1 LRKNT
6 EITNKVTKRCADAM
20 SFLTEKGTLIEERLA
35 SIQKAEHTIENS
47 NFTEEEKKEKYSE
60 LEKLEDELYL
70 FEVNE
75 SDLMVE
81 HLFMCDIS
89 NELNKLIGNKGISYE
104 DNDSY
109 LKAKKSILTTRN
121 KDLEDSFSK
130 IKGETPDKIVAR
142 KGVVDSEKALER
154 FNNEYLSFEGNYGT
168 LSASILE
175 KDKEIEKEVSVLE
188 DMEGKLKADQLEYE
202 DAFLNFKATHR
213 EVVDARSVV
222 NSEKRKQED
231 VSSANELYQTHNH
244 ELLDINK
251 KLSSIEEDLK
261 GVSDSE
267 KDEQEKVNK
276 LNRELGV
283 YEGKIM
289 IQEEL
294 VSKLGSEREWLR
306 KQTKGSNAKINTLED
321 KLSTWKINYKEFE
334 SLVDSIETKVGY
346 PTKKLSFDGEDSEV
360 NPLRSLISRVESIN
374 KWIEE
379 NEPLKP
385 IDDTPPKPTP
395 EPVAQNVI
403 SPYLVGVLALGGLA
417 VLTMRK

>member
-1 LRKNT
+1 
-6 EITNKVTKRCADAM
+6 
-20 SFLTEKGTLIEERLA
+20 
-35 SIQKAEHTIENS
+35 
-47 NFTEEEKKEKYSE
+47 
-60 LEKLEDELYL
+60 
-70 FEVNE
+70 
-75 SDLMVE
+75 
-81 HLFMCDIS
+81 
-89 NELNKLIGNKGISYE
+89 
-104 DNDSY
+104 
-109 LKAKKSILTTRN
+109 
-121 KDLEDSFSK
+121 
-130 IKGETPDKIVAR
+130 
-142 KGVVDSEKALER
+142 
-154 FNNEYLSFEGNYGT
+154 
-168 LSASILE
+168 
-175 KDKEIEKEVSVLE
+175 
-188 DMEGKLKADQLEYE
+188 
-202 DAFLNFKATHR
+202 
-213 EVVDARSVV
+213 
-222 NSEKRKQED
+222 
-231 VSSANELYQTHNH
+231 
-244 ELLDINK
+244 
-251 KLSSIEEDLK
+251 
-261 GVSDSE
+261 
-267 KDEQEKVNK
+267 
-276 LNRELGV
+276 
-283 YEGKIM
+283 M